1 MPVLTISN
9 ALSSYSYFADK
20 FPVCIGSSLD
30 AIVGI
35 TDNVVAVAGLT
46 GQISAIH
53 FNPNRHLG
61 KLGSHVI
68 SAAEASAS
76 AVEDEDVAGSSAGG
90 SGVNGVNET
99 LTLNSSKAPIDH
111 LALNHD
117 GTILVYT
124 MIFQP

>member
-76 AVEDEDVAGSSAGG
+76 AVEDEGVVGSSAG
-90 SGVNGVNET
+90 SSGVNET